1 MSQPAPLPQLKL
13 APLPYQVRAE
23 LYTQLAQME
32 INGLPFERA
41 LAMVKLQTVAQ
52 PRVAIMSGHIAR
64 GADPAQAGEK
74 SGVFTR
80 LEARL
85 IRAALSAGSPGN
97 MYKRLATFYSA
108 RAQQLA
114 TVKSQ
119 LALPAAVLVTA
130 LLVQP
135 LPALV
140 AGRLS
145 LLGFVWGVAKPLLII
160 GGVIALLR
168 WWLGGESSGNS
179 IVWQQRVP
187 LYGPIY
193 VRRNLR
199 DFFESLALMLEA
211 GLPILDALPA
221 ALDTVEDRSIRRD
234 LARIRPAIEK
244 GANFT
249 DALRECKTEACAR
262 AAEFAN
268 TGEASGALPEMLMRH
283 CQFETDAINR
293 FYKELAAWVP
303 RIVYAMVALWMA
315 YGLLTGGGT
324 MTAVPK
330 DL

>member
-1 MSQPAPLPQLKL
+1 MPTLSQLKL
-13 APLPYQVRAE
+13 DPLPYQVRAE
-23 LYTQLAQME
+23 LYNQLAQME
-32 INGLPFERA
+32 INGLPFDRA
-41 LAMVKLQTVAQ
+41 LAIVKLPTVAQ
-52 PRVAIMSGHIAR
+52 PRVAIMSAHMAR

-74 SGVFTR
+74 SGLFTR
-80 LEARL
+80 MDARL

-97 MYKRLATFYSA
+97 MYKRLSTYYTA

-114 TVKSQ
+114 RMKSQ
-119 LALPAAVLVTA
+119 MALPAAVFVTA

-140 AGRLS
+140 GGRLS
-145 LLGFVWGVAKPLLII
+145 LIGFVWQIAKPLLIVA
-160 GGVIALLR
+160 GLIALLR
-168 WWLGGESSGNS
+168 WWLGGESGANS
-179 IVWQQRVP
+179 ISWQQRVP
-187 LYGPIY
+187 LYGTIY

-221 ALDTVEDRSIRRD
+221 ALETVEDRSIRRD
-234 LARIRPAIEK
+234 LAKIRSQIEK

-249 DALRECKTEACAR
+249 DALRQCKTDACAR

-293 FYKELAAWVP
+293 FYAEMAAWAP

-324 MTAVPK
+324 MTTLPK
-330 DL
+330 DLQ